1 MHIPLKNY
9 YYKVTLS
16 SIFTILFLLLL
27 FTLVGCSKSDAIV
40 NPTNIPEREVSSP
53 PIENYYPIPSA
64 AQVKWQESELVMF
77 FHYGMNTYTDVEWGT
92 GTESETTF
100 SPKTINALQWV
111 QTAKDA
117 GFKYL
122 ILTAKHHD
130 GFCLWPS
137 KYTTHSVKYSQYKN
151 GNGDVVKEFS
161 DACKSAG
168 VNFGF
173 YLSPWDRHESTFGTE
188 RYNDY
193 YVKQLT
199 ELLTNYGDAN
209 EVWLDGANGDST
221 RHQDYDL
228 NLFYSTIKHYQPNA
242 LISILGPDIN
252 WAGNEDGVGYETE
265 WSSKDPNPY
274 IHGNAANKVWWPS
287 ECDVSIRPGWFYHAS
302 QDNQVKSINK
312 LIDIY
317 FNTVGRN
324 ANLLLNIP
332 PNKEGNLS
340 DIDVST
346 MKLWRTK
353 LDQIFGKNL
362 LYKQKIESNEVRS
375 EDSLYSPAMCLDDNK
390 NTFWVAG
397 RWATSAELVI
407 TLDKPEKFNIL
418 KFEEAYQYGQRI
430 ESFEVFAD
438 NNGSWNSVVAGTTV
452 GRTRLLR
459 ISPVTTSKMKIVLH
473 AKASPTLRTI
483 GAYYS
488 ESE

>member
-1 MHIPLKNY
+1 MSVINAVSRCNRYFNPLFFSLIVSL
-9 YYKVTLS
+9 VTL
-16 SIFTILFLLLL
+16 T
-27 FTLVGCSKSDAIV
+27 GCSKNETIV
-40 NPTNIPEREVSSP
+40 NPVENSNGTVSSP

-77 FHYGMNTYTDVEWGT
+77 FHYGMNTFTNVEWGD
-92 GTESETTF
+92 GTEKETTF
-100 SPKTINALQWV
+100 APVSINTNQWV

-137 KYTTHSVKYSQYKN
+137 KYTTHSIKCSPYKN

-161 DACKSAG
+161 DACKTAG
-168 VNFGF
+168 VNFGV
-173 YLSPWDRHESTFGTE
+173 YLSPWDRHESTFGSAK
-188 RYNDY
+188 YNEY
-193 YVKQLT
+193 YANQLT
-199 ELLTNYGDAN
+199 ELMTKYGDVG

-228 NLFYSTIKHYQPNA
+228 NLFYSTVKYYQPNT
-242 LISILGPDIN
+242 LIAIMGPDIN

-265 WSSKDPNPY
+265 WSVKDPNPY
-274 IHGNAANKVWWPS
+274 IHGGTANKIWWPS
-287 ECDVSIRPGWFYHAS
+287 ECDVSIRPGWFYHAD
-302 QDNQVKSINK
+302 QDNQVKSANK

-340 DIDVST
+340 EVDVST
-346 MKLWRTK
+346 MKLWRAK
-353 LDQIFGKNL
+353 IDQIFSKNV
-362 LYKQKIESNEVRS
+362 LYRQKIESNEVRS
-375 EDSLYSPAMCLDDNK
+375 DDSLYSPAMCLDDNK
-390 NTFWVAG
+390 NTFWAAG
-397 RWATSAELVI
+397 RWATGAELII

-418 KFEEAYQYGQRI
+418 KLEEAFQFGQRI
-430 ESFEVFAD
+430 ELFEVFAD
-438 NNGSWNSVVAGTTV
+438 NNGSWNSIAAGTTV

-459 ISPVTTSKMKIVLH
+459 INPVTTSKIKIVIH

-483 GAYYS
+483 GAYYY
-488 ESE
+488 EF